1 MAVVLGMACL
11 ALAHLCAAA
20 DGVAFDT
27 IRIKAR
33 DLPGVTGHVQGMC
46 VSDDAI
52 FLSTHNA
59 VVKADWSGKVL
70 GLCRFA
76 SHMGDL
82 AFHDGR
88 IYCTWSR
95 TQGGKKEPVILVL
108 DADLKEVTRK
118 TIPDVPGCDG
128 IAVMDGR
135 VYFGV
140 GRMIKEPHRVNTVGM
155 LDMDL
160 NVKGFKDVDYGV
172 ETNFG
177 VQNMCILNG
186 KIYAFFYTHLG
197 GKKGAPLKCCILDCR
212 TNEKSYLTFPVDT
225 VSEDGRL
232 ATNFSYERLN
242 VLMPGYGYPYCHD
255 GGYLEQK
262 APAETGLFLI
272 DMASGKRRMLLSL
285 EQLAKESDS
294 PLAAL
299 ESHFVTH
306 SEFSKDG
313 HYVSFMHRHIG
324 QDYRKRT
331 SRLIVYDLQTGEHFA
346 LPTTGMVSHYCWN
359 NRNQIVCYCSVA
371 EGDAHVLFDIP
382 SGKYRPVLLNKLNQD
397 GHQSMV
403 NDSIF
408 VTDTYPDARRMAT
421 LWAVDM
427 EHDVRTELAYLHSP
441 KQFQTQDEHRHIAC
455 DLHPRVSP
463 DGHYVC
469 FDSVHTGK
477 RALCVMPLVLK

>member
-1 MAVVLGMACL
+1 MNKLERFIYNSLKSSPAVKNVVRNLYQMTFDLLPTPANRSVAPIELREGFFYGFHDRSPFSPDMSRLL
-11 ALAHLCAAA
+11 ANHSELPIRMPNQGEALEV
-20 DGVAFDT
+20 GYFDF
-27 IRIKAR
+27 KE
-33 DLPGVTGHVQGMC
+33 
-46 VSDDAI
+46 
-52 FLSTHNA
+52 
-59 VVKADWSGKVL
+59 GK
-70 GLCRFA
+70 
-76 SHMGDL
+76 MGDFHPL
-82 AFHDGR
+82 AQTTAWNWHKGCRLQWVDNDCIAFN
-88 IYCTWSR
+88 
-95 TQGGKKEPVILVL
+95 V
-108 DADLKEVTRK
+108 EV
-118 TIPDVPGCDG
+118 DN
-128 IAVMDGR
+128 
-135 VYFGV
+135 
-140 GRMIKEPHRVNTVGM
+140 E
-155 LDMDL
+155 
-160 NVKGFKDVDYGV
+160 
-172 ETNFG
+172 
-177 VQNMCILNG
+177 
-186 KIYAFFYTHLG
+186 
-197 GKKGAPLKCCILDCR
+197 LKCCILDCR
-212 TNEKSYLTFPVDT
+212 TNEKSYLPFPVDT

-232 ATNFSYERLN
+232 ATNFSYERLS

-285 EQLAKESDS
+285 EQLAGESDS

-313 HYVSFMHRHIG
+313 RYVSFMHRHIG

-331 SRLIVYDLQTGEHFA
+331 SRLIVYDLQTNEHFA

-382 SGKYRPVLLNKLNQD
+382 SGKYRPVLLNKLNED

-477 RALCVMPLVLK
+477 RALCVMPLVLNK